1 MARHADE
8 QGRASVIDESVAYAW
23 TGLGASFGPA
33 LLLSW
38 WWRGTTR
45 WGVLAGMLGGT
56 IATVV
61 WKNSERLA
69 DLLDLKAAPVLI
81 SAALVVLVSLADRR
95 RASRETAA
103 G

>member
-1 MARHADE
+1 MLR
-8 QGRASVIDESVAYAW
+8 SSLIDQMVAYAW

-33 LLLSW
+33 LLLAL

-45 WGVLAGMLGGT
+45 SGVLAGMLGGT
-56 IATVV
+56 IATVL
-61 WKNSERLA
+61 WKNSEALA
-69 DLLDLKAAPVLI
+69 SLLDLKAAPVLI